1 MDIKGLSTEFLE
13 EIVVNYD
20 NIKEEIKKRKKRGK
34 EFRFNKGDIIFKKDK
49 YNNHFFLHIKE
60 IDKNNDNVICDEI
73 ELRNDG
79 TFIMYEEELFSY
91 EDTKWNK
98 YKVVNSSIYS
108 TLEGL
113 INEYSKHVDLL
124 TESTYKDL
132 QTIIKQI

>member
-1 MDIKGLSTEFLE
+1 M
-13 EIVVNYD
+13 
-20 NIKEEIKKRKKRGK
+20 
-34 EFRFNKGDIIFKKDK
+34 
-49 YNNHFFLHIKE
+49 FFVMILYC
-60 IDKNNDNVICDEI
+60 V
-73 ELRNDG
+73 
-79 TFIMYEEELFSY
+79 MYEEEWFSY